1 MPKPKSPLWGF
12 VSRLEVWEGQSQKTR
27 ARCRACGVVFA
38 HGRGGAN
45 RAILRAPL
53 CHFNRFCVPQ
63 AMVGEKIRTRVG
75 QRLPKNSTV
84 TLLFQYYSFQGG
96 FRVLKG
102 KGAVVWGCVFEA

>member
-12 VSRLEVWEGQSQKTR
+12 VTRREVWEGQSQKAR

-63 AMVGEKIRTRVG
+63 AMVGEKIRTDAHEVVAKMAGKRRRDAATAGGSATAATALVA
-75 QRLPKNSTV
+75 LP
-84 TLLFQYYSFQGG
+84 
-96 FRVLKG
+96 
-102 KGAVVWGCVFEA
+102 